1 MERYGIADIGSNTMV
16 LLVYQMKDGKPEGI
30 YHKSTP
36 AHLIDD
42 VSQDRV
48 MSQAGIDKAVHVL
61 EKYAK
66 KLDEMGVTY
75 RFGCITEP
83 CRIVNQVSLVQA
95 LETTGFEIYPLS
107 GQQEAALD
115 YRGTL
120 FSCPQIAEGIAFDV
134 GGGST
139 ELISFTDH
147 QVIDAMSFPL
157 GCVRLAHLPLDNT
170 DCEAGILKARKDYPS
185 LDITCDTLIGI
196 GGSLRYAGLLL
207 DELYHTGNCF
217 PVSLLQETY
226 EKLVDRDPVCTM
238 AMEKVVDQARI
249 PVFLPGVHMILEI
262 ARIYQSESILISPTG
277 IREGFLMHMLES
289 HGISIEKGG
298 QSCSI

>member
-16 LLVYQMKDGKPEGI
+16 LLVYQIKDGKPEGI

-42 VSQDRV
+42 VSKDRV
-48 MSQAGIDKAVHVL
+48 MSLKGIEKAVNVL
-61 EKYAK
+61 GKYAK
-66 KLDEMGVTY
+66 KLEEMGVEH

-83 CRIVNQVSLVQA
+83 CRIVNQAQLVQA
-95 LETTGFEIYPLS
+95 LETTGFEIHPLS
-107 GQQEAALD
+107 GQEEASLD

-120 FSCPQIAEGIAFDV
+120 FSCPEITEGIAFDV

-139 ELISFTDH
+139 ELISFRNN
-147 QVIDAMSFPL
+147 QAVEAMSFPL

-207 DELYHTGNCF
+207 DELHHTGGRF
-217 PVSLLQETY
+217 PVSLLRETY
-226 EKLVDRDPVCTM
+226 EKLVDKDPVCTT

-262 ARIYQSESILISPTG
+262 ARIFASTTIVISPTG
-277 IREGFLMHMLES
+277 IREGFLMSMLES
-289 HGISIEKGG
+289 HGIEYQKEGG
-298 QSCSI
+298 SC